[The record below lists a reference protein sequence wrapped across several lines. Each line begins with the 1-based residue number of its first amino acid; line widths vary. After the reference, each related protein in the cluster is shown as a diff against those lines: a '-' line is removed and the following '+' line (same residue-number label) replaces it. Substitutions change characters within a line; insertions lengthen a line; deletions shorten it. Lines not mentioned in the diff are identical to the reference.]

1 MTTIPLGTVIEVL
14 PDPAPVN
21 AMQQI
26 LTWELDSGAGFM
38 SFENPD
44 APFYEALTSGKLRVT
59 ETISDG
65 VQSLSRILEIAVV
78 ESVIAPPVVVTA
90 PVIVGA
96 AAVGQILTVTEEPAF
111 DGTPALEIARQWQR
125 DTGTG
130 WTDIVGRT
138 GQSYALSPEDAGA
151 DVAILY
157 TATNGAGSA
166 TVRSNP
172 IGKIQVAAGLPALPP
187 LVAVFDSNDATT
199 VSSSGGRVIEWRNAV
214 DPANAG
220 WWTASSTARRPAHAD
235 VFGRRAIHFDTT
247 ADSAPML
254 EYPTRTLAGAGGA
267 SVPLHAGAATPFT
280 HSICFMPTGF
290 AGLRYIVSCAGSAT
304 ARRMFVLYHD
314 ASGNLHLRLMQDD
327 GAPNTFAAGFTTL
340 VAGMAPNVPYAITLR
355 KNGASDVDAFVGGDP
370 TPIRCGVGTL
380 SLLPTLI
387 RMGQASAGTT
397 AFEGYVFDWIAE
409 PDNALDNAGCA
420 ARNALLLS
428 RAVLP

>member
-1 MTTIPLGTVIEVL
+1 VIEVL
-14 PDPAPVN
+14 PDPAPVD
-21 AMQQI
+21 ATQQI
-26 LTWELDSGAGFM
+26 LSWELDAGAGFVA
-38 SFENPD
+38 FEHPA
-44 APFYEALTSGKLRVT
+44 APFYEALTPGTLRVT

-78 ESVIAPPVVVTA
+78 ESVIAPPVAVTT

-96 AAVGQILTVTEEPAF
+96 AAVGQILTVTEEPEF
-111 DGTPALEIARQWQR
+111 DGTPAIEIARQWQR

-172 IGKIQVAAGLPALPP
+172 IGKIQAAAGLPALPA
-187 LVAVFDSNDATT
+187 LVAVFDSDDVATI
-199 VSSSGGRVIEWRNAV
+199 SSSEGRIADWRNVA
-214 DPANAG
+214 DPANAAK
-220 WWTASSTARRPAHAD
+220 WTAPTAARRPARAE
-235 VFGRRAIHFDTT
+235 VFGRRAVHFD
-247 ADSAPML
+247 AAGDSSPML
-254 EYPTRTLAGAGGA
+254 EYPARTLGGAGGA
-267 SVPLHAGAATPFT
+267 SVSLHAGTTTPFT
-280 HSICFMPTGF
+280 HSICFLPTGF

-340 VAGMAPNVPYAITLR
+340 VAGMAPNVPCAVTLR
-355 KNGASDVDAFVGGDP
+355 KNGARDVDAFVGGDP

-380 SLLPTLI
+380 SLLPTLT

-397 AFEGYVFDWIAE
+397 AFDGYVFDWIAE

-420 ARNALLLS
+420 ARNALLLN
-428 RAVLP
+428 RVVLP